1 MAPEPTLSALVR
13 SGQLPISLHGETLI
27 SSSPLVYLEL
37 VGVDDESVHYIL
49 HNDSDSAIL
58 NGESNALEI
67 RTDSGWRQ
75 VPR

>member
-13 SGQLPISLHGETLI
+13 SGQLVSLA
-27 SSSPLVYLEL
+27 L
-37 VGVDDESVHYIL
+37 VGGDDESVHYIL
-49 HNDSDSAIL
+49 LNDSDSAIL